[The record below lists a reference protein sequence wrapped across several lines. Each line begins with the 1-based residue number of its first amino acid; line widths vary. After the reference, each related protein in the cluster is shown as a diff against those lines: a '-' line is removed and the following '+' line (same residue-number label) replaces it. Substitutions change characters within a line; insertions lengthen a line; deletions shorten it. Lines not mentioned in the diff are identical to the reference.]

1 MVHHRFRF
9 GLKGNFKVLLCRFFG
24 HRINNKP
31 NHHWCERCGL
41 AYEECYHPDDWHGKS
56 GTNPYLS
63 RLLRETIMR
72 TQIAMPLEE
81 RDLKWWDE
89 GTDHEKIKGDFFYDI
104 AHFLG
109 VDEYEMPDKQ
119 IHDLTNKL

>member
-1 MVHHRFRF
+1 MTHHKFRF
-9 GLKGNFKVLLCRFFG
+9 GLKGNFKVLLCRIFG
-24 HRINNKP
+24 HRINDKP
-31 NHHWCERCGL
+31 NHHRCGRCGL

-72 TQIAMPLEE
+72 TQIAMPLDEL
-81 RDLKWWDE
+81 DLKWWNE
-89 GTDHEKIKGDFFYDI
+89 GTDHKQIKGDFFFDI
-104 AHFLG
+104 ANFLG

-119 IHDLTNKL
+119 IHDLTNNR